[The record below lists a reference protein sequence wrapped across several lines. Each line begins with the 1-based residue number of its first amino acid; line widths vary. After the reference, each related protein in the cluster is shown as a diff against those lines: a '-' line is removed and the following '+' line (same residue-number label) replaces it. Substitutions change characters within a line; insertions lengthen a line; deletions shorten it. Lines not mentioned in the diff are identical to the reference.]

1 MPPPTPRRALPAL
14 LAAGLLSA
22 CATTGPRTAE
32 PAPTPEP
39 PHHPAL
45 APFAH
50 LAGVWRAPAGRG
62 FIEEAWLPPAGD
74 NALGVLRWVSDDGPV
89 RMLELFT
96 LTPEGPGPDA
106 PVRLRLRHYDAA
118 MTPWAPEAGGPI
130 ELIADAPDP
139 ARLSFTPAL
148 NPGDLAG
155 MVYDLSEPGRL
166 TVTLRFEGGREPVVI
181 RFERAAQAAW
191 P

>member
-74 NALGVLRWVSDDGPV
+74 NALGDRESTRLHSSHVEISYAVIC
-89 RMLELFT
+89 LE
-96 LTPEGPGPDA
+96 
-106 PVRLRLRHYDAA
+106 
-118 MTPWAPEAGGPI
+118 
-130 ELIADAPDP
+130 
-139 ARLSFTPAL
+139 
-148 NPGDLAG
+148 
-155 MVYDLSEPGRL
+155 
-166 TVTLRFEGGREPVVI
+166 
-181 RFERAAQAAW
+181 Q
-191 P
+191 